1 MSFQS
6 LGNLEK
12 NAKRK
17 LSILCPF
24 NKDPVTAQEE
34 LLLVQYLN
42 QMLFRLQWSEYQVK
56 LVTLKKQDERNSKI

>member
-12 NAKRK
+12 NAKRI

-24 NKDPVTAQEE
+24 NKNCDVTSRTST
-34 LLLVQYLN
+34 YLIFKSNVVSDVSGQN
-42 QMLFRLQWSEYQVK
+42 QIKFSTPM
-56 LVTLKKQDERNSKI
+56 KQDERSSKI